1 MAEKAKQPEPT
12 KPAASGPLGSA
23 TYEIIRQRLNT
34 QTGILRER
42 MGALDARRQDVFGS
56 VESKLLRADRVNTA
70 HNCIPKDM
78 VQWGDGRFL
87 FGFNIRFGLKKD
99 TALGDVFGIYL
110 REEESFREDA
120 LTPLEQKAFLSD
132 FQRIHTVYE
141 KTTFSKFSL
150 IDGHLYMVFLTG
162 SSASDIAVFK
172 WAVDGENLR
181 YIDGRAEAEYRRVG
195 FPPQHNFRWSTPDRE
210 SYRYG
215 DFPHISIEERVF
227 VECVG
232 GTLTIK
238 VEDNT
243 KRGEGIYSEPV
254 DDKRQKVDDA
264 DIAYAILGH
273 LILLKIRPYKEQ
285 AFRYL
290 VFNEKTQAVIRV
302 DSIGQSCAALPEDHG
317 IIFPDGYYL
326 GTGELK
332 LFGSKVGDHTL
343 ERIVHAPNGEDSL
356 YVFYSLT
363 TGEYVLL
370 PYRLIAQ
377 KVEERITCHGFSLF
391 PNGHLVLFRADNEPQ
406 KHHMIQLR
414 QTPFYQPGFEPAGKR
429 EAFLYQVGN
438 REVVR
443 CLAECNEILTLA
455 GKDHPY
461 AELYTDLVT
470 RCTGILDGYPWLS
483 SEEGFK
489 VDEGLR
495 DLREASSRAVDEF
508 DKVLRLQRDAV
519 GKVQEI
525 QKRTTG
531 RFQEIRRAS
540 FKSLDDFV
548 GNLAAL
554 RALTGELISLRE
566 VRYIDVASL
575 EDLGKQVAEET
586 GRLSEACVTYLLK
599 PEALEP
605 YRVAAAGQLTAA
617 ESVTKVSDAKS
628 IEAGVSQTSADLE
641 MLIEI
646 VNSLKI
652 GDATETTRIID
663 GITAVY
669 TTLNQVRG
677 ALKNR
682 LHTLVA
688 AEGAAQ
694 FSAQMKLLG
703 QSAASYLDL
712 CDTPAKCEE
721 YLNRISVQ
729 IEEMEGA
736 FADFDEFIVQISDR
750 RTELYEAFEQR
761 KVAIIEARNKRA
773 SALMTAADRILK
785 VVGNRLAAFKA
796 MEEIHTYLASDM
808 MISKVRETAVQLLE
822 LGDSVKSDD
831 LTTRLKSLGQDAV
844 RQLKDRQELFKSGP
858 GVIQLGRHAFNVNT
872 QPLDLTVVHR
882 EGEQFIHLTGT
893 RYFDPITSP
902 EFLATREVWD
912 QEFVSENRIVYRAET
927 LASHLLRSLE
937 AGPERPLSELAA
949 MTDAERLT
957 LIQEF
962 MAGRYEE
969 GYIRGIHDLD
979 GAQIFDAL
987 LTAHLGLGMARYR
1000 PQSRA
1005 LAVIFWLKFCD
1016 SELRAV
1022 WEARLKGFAERNR
1035 IFPGDPTQR
1044 DYIDSLCVLLSD
1056 FATST
1061 KSASPGL
1068 AAEAAEYLFLEITA
1082 GEAYVCAREAD
1093 ELVAA
1098 FRQHLVSKG
1107 GEAAFRDAMESL
1119 AAHPL
1124 SQFEMIRDWL
1134 RGFLIE
1140 NATSAAYLEEA
1151 AAVIFCGDLL
1161 NRKVVTAATRKA
1173 LEGFKGA
1180 HPRITSGTYSFDYL
1194 DLRERL
1200 DRFEKNVV
1208 PQFRDYHSRKQALI
1222 EKERAALRLKE
1233 FVPKVLTSFVRNQ
1246 LIDHVYL
1253 PLVGD
1258 NLAKQIG
1265 TAGDSKRTDRSGL
1278 LLLVSP
1284 PGYGKTTLLEYL
1296 ASRLGIV
1303 FVKINGPAIGFA
1315 TTSLDPEEAPN
1326 AAAREEIQ
1334 KLNLSLEMGDNVMI
1348 CVDDI
1353 QHCHAEFLQ
1362 KFISLCDAQRKIE
1375 GVWRGRSQTYD
1386 LRGRKVVVVMAGNP
1400 YTETGQKFR
1409 MPDMLANRADT
1420 YNLGDIIG
1428 GNDAWFKASYI
1439 ENAVTSNAVLAP
1451 LANRSQKDI
1460 RTFLKMTETGERDT
1474 SAFEASYSSQEV
1486 EEVLSV
1492 LKKLIIVREVIL
1504 AVNQEYIRSA
1514 AQADEFR
1521 TEPPFKLQGSYR
1533 NMNRLAE
1540 KIVAIMNDQE
1550 VQALILDHYRNE
1562 SQTLTTDTEA
1572 NLLKLRELLKILTP
1586 EESTRWED
1594 IKRTFQRN
1602 QLTQSHGDS
1611 DPVGRVVGQLSAF
1624 GAGLDSIQR
1633 TLATGVEAAS
1643 ESHTAD
1649 SAGRMRSVIHEL
1661 EMVHATMASLRDMA
1675 LQQRDYL
1682 QNASEQLALRAKQGV
1697 IEFEMTDEM
1706 LTNEK
1711 EFLDRF
1717 QQMLAERDAKPAEP
1731 KEAGKKSSPQ

>member
-1 MAEKAKQPEPT
+1 MADQAKPSEPANPEA
-12 KPAASGPLGSA
+12 AASGPLGSA
-23 TYEIIRQRLNT
+23 TYEIIRQRLTT

-42 MGALDARRQDVFGS
+42 MGALDARRQEVFGS

-78 VQWGDGRFL
+78 VQLGDGRFL
-87 FGFNIRFGLKKD
+87 FGFNIRFGLKKV
-99 TALGDVFGIYL
+99 TELGDVFAIYA

-120 LTPLEQKAFLSD
+120 LIPLQEKAFLSD

-150 IDGHLYMVFLTG
+150 IEGHLYMVFQTG

-172 WAVDGENLR
+172 WAVDGGTLR
-181 YIDGRAEAEYRRVG
+181 YVDGRAEAEYRRGG

-232 GTLTIK
+232 GNLTVK

-264 DIAYAILGH
+264 DMAYAILGH

-290 VFNEKTQAVIRV
+290 IFNEKTQAVIRV

-332 LFGSKVGDHTL
+332 LFGSKAGDHTL
-343 ERIVHAPNGEDSL
+343 ERTIHAPNGEDSL
-356 YVFYSLT
+356 YVFYSMT

-370 PYRLIAQ
+370 PYKLIAQ

-391 PNGHLVLFRADNEPQ
+391 PNGHLVLFRGDNEPQ

-438 REVVR
+438 RDVVR
-443 CLAECNEILTLA
+443 CLAESNEILALA
-455 GKDHPY
+455 GKDNPY

-483 SEEGFK
+483 SEEGF
-489 VDEGLR
+489 GLDAALK
-495 DLREASSRAVDEF
+495 DLREASNRAVDEF

-519 GKVQEI
+519 GRVEEI

-531 RFQEIRRAS
+531 RFQEIRRAG

-548 GNLAAL
+548 RNLAAL
-554 RALTGELISLRE
+554 RSLTGELITLRE
-566 VRYIDVASL
+566 VRYIDITTL
-575 EDLGKQVAEET
+575 ENLGKQVAEESA
-586 GRLSEACVTYLLK
+586 RLSEACVTYLLK

-605 YRVAAAGQLTAA
+605 YRVAASGQLAAA
-617 ESVTKVSDAKS
+617 ESVKKVSDAKT
-628 IEAGVSQTSADLE
+628 IEAGVSQTSTDLE

-663 GITAVY
+663 DITAVY

-677 ALKNR
+677 ALKNQ

-761 KVAIIEARNKRA
+761 KVVIIEARNKRA

-785 VVGNRLAAFKA
+785 VVGNRLATFKTV
-796 MEEIHTYLASDM
+796 EEIHSYLASDM
-808 MISKVRETAVQLLE
+808 MISKVRETATQLLE

-831 LTTRLKSLGQDAV
+831 LTTRLKSLGQEAV

-882 EGEQFIHLTGT
+882 DGGQFIHLTGT

-902 EFLATREVWD
+902 EFLATRAVWD
-912 QEFVSENRIVYRAET
+912 QEFVSENRDVYRAET

-937 AGPERPLSELAA
+937 AQPDRPLADIAA
-949 MTDAERLT
+949 MTEAGKLT

-979 GAQIFDAL
+979 GARLFQAL
-987 LTAHLGLGMARYR
+987 LEAHLGLELARYR
-1000 PQSRA
+1000 PQARA
-1005 LAVIFWLKFCD
+1005 LAVVFWLKFYD
-1016 SELRAV
+1016 PELRAV
-1022 WEARLKGFAERNR
+1022 WEARLKGFAEKNR

-1044 DYIDSLCVLLSD
+1044 DYIENLRVILEE
-1056 FATST
+1056 FAATT
-1061 KSASPGL
+1061 KVAPRDL
-1068 AAEAAEYLFLEITA
+1068 AAEAAEYLFLEITG
-1082 GEAYVCAREAD
+1082 GETFVCAREGD
-1093 ELVAA
+1093 ELVSA
-1098 FRQHLVSKG
+1098 FRQHLVTKG
-1107 GEAAFRDAMESL
+1107 GEEAFRDAMESL
-1119 AAHPL
+1119 TDHPL
-1124 SQFEMIRDWL
+1124 SQFELIKDWL

-1140 NATSAAYLEEA
+1140 NSTSTAYLDEA
-1151 AAVIFCGDLL
+1151 AAVIFCGDALK
-1161 NRKVVTAATRKA
+1161 RKVVTAATRKVI
-1173 LEGFKGA
+1173 EGLKGT
-1180 HPRITSGTYSFDYL
+1180 HPHIEAGVYTLDYL
-1194 DLRERL
+1194 NLRERL
-1200 DRFEKNVV
+1200 DRFEQTVV

-1222 EKERAALRLKE
+1222 EKERAVLRLKE

-1334 KLNLSLEMGDNVMI
+1334 KLNLALEMGDNVMI

-1409 MPDMLANRADT
+1409 LPDMLANRADT

-1428 GNDAWFKASYI
+1428 GNDNWFKASYI
-1439 ENAVTSNAVLAP
+1439 ENAVTSNSVLAP
-1451 LANRSQKDI
+1451 IANRSQKDI
-1460 RTFLKMTETGERDT
+1460 RTFLKMAESGERDT
-1474 SAFEASYSSQEV
+1474 FEASYSSQEV

-1492 LKKLIIVREVIL
+1492 LKKLITIREVIL

-1533 NMNRLAE
+1533 NMNRLTE

-1586 EESTRWED
+1586 EEATRW
-1594 IKRTFQRN
+1594 
-1602 QLTQSHGDS
+1602 
-1611 DPVGRVVGQLSAF
+1611 
-1624 GAGLDSIQR
+1624 
-1633 TLATGVEAAS
+1633 
-1643 ESHTAD
+1643 
-1649 SAGRMRSVIHEL
+1649 
-1661 EMVHATMASLRDMA
+1661 
-1675 LQQRDYL
+1675 
-1682 QNASEQLALRAKQGV
+1682 
-1697 IEFEMTDEM
+1697 
-1706 LTNEK
+1706 
-1711 EFLDRF
+1711 
-1717 QQMLAERDAKPAEP
+1717 
-1731 KEAGKKSSPQ
+1731 